1 MPVVKGGGAEDRT
14 LEKGEWRRQKAEGA
28 GEQGS
33 RGAEELEHREDPW
46 GTGGQ
51 AMDTA
56 ARRPLRRSDE
66 QRELIENA
74 GK

>member
-1 MPVVKGGGAEDRT
+1 LSREEGPKTG
-14 LEKGEWRRQKAEGA
+14 LWRRENGDGRRKKL
-28 GEQGS
+28 
-33 RGAEELEHREDPW
+33 ELEHREDPW